1 MRLKLTE
8 NKIKM
13 RINAGVKQSITI
25 ASNTLLDIHDKGI
38 ATFHFRG
45 QIDGERKRHKIGTY
59 GNNGAHFMTLDDAI
73 KKVTDMKRLI
83 SEGVNP
89 LWVHYGGTIMTVD
102 DLFQS
107 FFEASSC
114 SYKTEKRMY
123 ELHIKP
129 RIGSTKVG
137 ILTTKHLQ
145 RTLKE
150 IVEQDQLS
158 IAQRT
163 LYLFRSVFSDAFEN
177 SIINKNV
184 ARTLDLKKHA
194 GGGSKGHGVAL
205 AEMHLKSFLSVAQ
218 QYPLIFPE
226 PTMIALAL
234 LLIFGFRKME
244 LLSAQW
250 SDLDWEQKELH
261 IWADRSKNNLAIA
274 VPIPDSVIPLFKQ
287 LEVLAD
293 GSNYLFPSRRRGST
307 PHIHDSTINSALNN
321 LFGKNTRNKAY
332 QENILGELGIPYF
345 NAHDLRRT
353 FRSLLP
359 KYNVD
364 EAVGE
369 ACLNHKPR
377 GIIAV
382 YNKYKYLDQRRIAH
396 DKMAKV
402 ILPMAGFEYRNEKIF
417 NTVRTNKAFSPSPTV
432 TWGSMNFN
440 NTALGG

>member
-1 MRLKLTE
+1 MRLKLSE
-8 NKIKM
+8 KKIEKL
-13 RINAGVKQSITI
+13 INAGVKQSITI
-25 ASNTLLDIHDKGI
+25 ASNTLLDIHDSGI
-38 ATFHFRG
+38 ATFSFRG
-45 QIDGERKRHKIGTY
+45 QIDGERKRFKIGTY
-59 GNNGAHFMTLDDAI
+59 GENGAHFMTIDDAI
-73 KKVTDMKRLI
+73 KKATDMKRLV

-89 LWVHYGGTIMTVD
+89 LWAQYGRAIVTLD

-107 FFEASSC
+107 FFEASSG

-123 ELHIKP
+123 EIHIQP
-129 RIGSTKVG
+129 RIGNAKVKT
-137 ILTTKHLQ
+137 LTTKHLQ
-145 RTLKE
+145 QTLKE
-150 IVEQDQLS
+150 IVEQGFLS

-184 ARTLDLKKHA
+184 ARTLDLRKHA
-194 GGGSKGHGVAL
+194 GGGSKGSGVAL
-205 AEMHLKSFLSVAQ
+205 AEMHLKSFLSVVQ
-218 QYPLIFPE
+218 QHPLIFPE
-226 PTMIALAL
+226 PTMIAISL
-234 LLIFGFRKME
+234 LLILGLRKME

-261 IWADRSKNNLAIA
+261 IWADRSKNKLAIA

-293 GSNYLFPSRRRGST
+293 GSNYLFPSRRRSST

-321 LFGKNTRNKAY
+321 LFGKNKRNKAY
-332 QENILGELGIPYF
+332 QENILGSLGIPHF

-359 KYNVD
+359 KYDVD
-364 EAVGE
+364 EAVAE

-377 GIIAV
+377 GIVAV
-382 YNKYKYLDQRRIAH
+382 YNRYKYLEQRRVAH
-396 DKMAKV
+396 EKMANV
-402 ILPMAGFEYRNEKIF
+402 ILPMSGFKYQNDKVF
-417 NTVRTNKAFSPSPTV
+417 NTARTNKTSSPSLTV

-440 NTALGG
+440 NVA